1 MKQVSCIFNF
11 ISQLVL
17 LLCHIN
23 VVGQNAERY
32 LSSNSNGHQL
42 FILTTEGEY
51 RCVLKNDRIL
61 EVSFQCKECPM
72 VDTSVSV
79 VLPDRN
85 MSWRIVKDRE
95 FVNEDWRMMIR
106 QQPFGMV
113 FTYRGRPAGIFSG
126 YFSSQDSNRG
136 FCFDIEDEEF
146 ITGGGMRA
154 LPLNMK
160 GRILKLENKP
170 WYGYGFEADQ
180 LNYSVPL
187 LITGSGYA
195 IFFDNTAK
203 GFADIGKTHTNILRF
218 GSRGGRM
225 AFYVVVGENIQEIAQ
240 NFSLLTGRQP
250 LPPLWAFGHLMSR
263 MAYRTQAQTDS
274 IVRATIQNG
283 YPLDAIILDLFWFGD
298 SLFHTLGNLDWYRP
312 NWPDPVQMMNSFRE
326 MGVKTVVITEPY
338 IVKGSH
344 TFEEADRLG
353 ILGKNKEGRTFI
365 LDKFYFGE
373 GGIIDITSPKA
384 REWMWKKYDTLKK
397 QGVAGWWV
405 DLAEPEYHPD
415 GIIYHGG
422 TSELLHN
429 AYGHLWDKMLY
440 DYYRK
445 YYPHERLFNLN
456 RSGFAGSQRFGVL
469 PWTGDVGRSWAGLK
483 AQIPIL
489 LNMSMCGVAYVHSD
503 AGGFAQGVKDEEL
516 YIRWMQMSTFSPIL
530 RPHGSGIPSEPIFF
544 SPETQKIVKDFIRL
558 RYSFLPYNY
567 SLAYQNSTQGIPMA
581 RPVFYQQ
588 KQPENDLQTWSYFW
602 GPSLLVSPVVEK
614 NEQKH
619 TLWLPKGKWY
629 NWWTGEVYKGA
640 RKIKIQ
646 NHIQELPLFA
656 RGGSFIPMIH
666 PIQNTDEYATDTL
679 IIHYF
684 LAHQPHQE
692 NFTLF
697 VDDGKDALSIDSSHF
712 ELIHLLSNEKKHALA
727 IQLVSENHGFDK
739 KPQKRY
745 IKMMIHTDT
754 SMPLSFKQKE
764 KKEEIEI
771 LRISPFLYQVTFDWE
786 GRSFSL
792 DISW

>member
-1 MKQVSCIFNF
+1 
-11 ISQLVL
+11 VL
-17 LLCHIN
+17 HA
-23 VVGQNAERY
+23 QNTERY

-42 FILTTEGEY
+42 FIHTTEGEY
-51 RCVLKNDRIL
+51 RFVVKTDKIL
-61 EVSFQCKECPM
+61 EVSFRCNECLAT
-72 VDTSVSV
+72 DTSVSV
-79 VLPDRN
+79 VLGDRTTP
-85 MSWRIVKDRE
+85 WRMMKDGE
-95 FVNEDWRMMIR
+95 FANEDWEMMIR
-106 QQPFGMV
+106 KQPFEIV
-113 FTYRGRPAGIFSG
+113 FTYREKPAVVFSG
-126 YFSSQDSNRG
+126 YFASNESNRG
-136 FCFDIEDEEF
+136 FHFVIGDEKF

-154 LPLNMK
+154 LPLNIK
-160 GRILKLENKP
+160 GRLLKLENRP

-180 LNYSVPL
+180 LNYSIPL
-187 LITGSGYA
+187 LIMGSGYA

-203 GFADIGKTHTNILRF
+203 GYADIGKTQSKILKF
-218 GSRGGRM
+218 GTRGGRM
-225 AFYVVVGENIQEIAQ
+225 AFYLIVGENLQEITQ
-240 NFSLLTGRQP
+240 NFTLLTGHQP
-250 LPPLWAFGHLMSR
+250 LPPLWTFGHLLSR

-298 SLFHTLGNLDWYRP
+298 TLFHTLGNLDWYRP
-312 NWPDPVQMMNSFRE
+312 NWPDPIQMMNSFRE

-353 ILGKNKEGRTFI
+353 ILGKNKDGRTFI
-365 LDKFYFGE
+365 LDKFYFGD
-373 GGIIDITSPKA
+373 GGIIDVSLPKA
-384 REWMWKKYDTLKK
+384 CEWMWKKYDTLKK

-469 PWTGDVGRSWAGLK
+469 PWTGDVSRSWAGLK

-489 LNMSMCGVAYVHSD
+489 LNVSLCGVAYVHSD
-503 AGGFAQGVKDEEL
+503 AGGFAQGLKDEEL
-516 YIRWMQMSTFSPIL
+516 YIRWIQMSTFSPVF

-544 SPETQKIVKDFIRL
+544 NPETQKIVKDFIHL
-558 RYSFLPYNY
+558 RYSLLPYNY
-567 SLAYQNSTQGIPMA
+567 SLAYQNTTQGIPMA
-581 RPVFYQQ
+581 RPLFYQL
-588 KQPENDLQTWSYFW
+588 KQPENDLQSWSYFW
-602 GPSLLVSPVVEK
+602 GPSFLVSPIVEK

-629 NWWTGEVYKGA
+629 DWWTGEVYRGG

-646 NHIQELPLFA
+646 NHIQQLPLFA
-656 RGGSFIPMIH
+656 RAGCFIPMIP
-666 PIQNTDEYATDTL
+666 PIQTTDKYSTDTL

-684 LAHQPHQE
+684 LASQPHHE
-692 NFTLF
+692 DFTLF

-712 ELIHLLSNEKKHALA
+712 ELIHLLADQKKHALT
-727 IQLVSENHGFDK
+727 IQLVSENHGFVH
-739 KPQKRY
+739 KPRKRY
-745 IKMMIHTDT
+745 IKMMIHTNFPMQMYLKQEEKRDKIET
-754 SMPLSFKQKE
+754 LQVSPLIYQFAFEWEETCFSF
-764 KKEEIEI
+764 EIG
-771 LRISPFLYQVTFDWE
+771 Y
-786 GRSFSL
+786 
-792 DISW
+792 